1 MPMKIIRDDITKVS
15 ADVIVNTANPMP
27 TYTTGTDKAVYEAA
41 GAEQLLV
48 ERQKIGE
55 IARGD
60 IAVTPAFAL
69 KAKYIIHAVG
79 PWWEGGNNGEFDI
92 LRSCYQKSLEKTVEL
107 GCQSIAIPLIAAGG
121 NRFPKPEALQ
131 IALEVINR
139 FLMEQDLEVY
149 LVVFDKKAFELSGK
163 VFQEIQSYIDQN
175 YVDDH
180 RKAEYPQKDEAAMM
194 EMDEGSYFQGVTTAA
209 GLNLL
214 PAQNIVGIL
223 GRLTKEK
230 LLKRKEES
238 FQDCLLRLMREKN
251 LDPPDVY
258 KAANLDRR
266 MFSKLI
272 SDKNANPKKK
282 TVIAIALAL
291 RLDVPQSS
299 DLLGRA
305 GYALATNNEFD
316 LVIRWCI
323 ENKYYNIIRDVNP
336 ILFEYNLPELGSSA
350 RD

>member
-1 MPMKIIRDDITKVS
+1 MPIYS
-15 ADVIVNTANPMP
+15 
-27 TYTTGTDKAVYEAA
+27 TGTDKAVYEAA
-41 GAEQLLV
+41 GAEVLLA
-48 ERQKIGE
+48 ERIKIGE

-69 KAKYIIHAVG
+69 DAKYIIHAVG

-107 GCQSIAIPLIAAGG
+107 KCESIAIPLIASGG
-121 NRFPKPEALQ
+121 NRFPKTEALQ

-139 FLMEQDLEVY
+139 FLMENELEVT
-149 LVVFDKKAFELSGK
+149 LVVFDKKSFELSGR
-163 VFQEIQSYIDQN
+163 VFQAVQAYVDQH

-180 RKAEYPQKDEAAMM
+180 RRQEYPHKDEAALAA
-194 EMDEGSYFQGVTTAA
+194 MDEGTQFQDISDNMVSSATFPG
-209 GLNLL
+209 GLHQ
-214 PAQNIVGIL
+214 PQRIAGIL

-230 LLKRKEES
+230 LMQRKEES
-238 FQDCLLRLMREKN
+238 FQECLLRLMRERE

-258 KAANLDRR
+258 KPANLDRR
-266 MFSKLI
+266 MFSKIL
-272 SDKNANPKKK
+272 SDKDAKPKKR

-291 RLDVPQSS
+291 QLDINQATN
-299 DLLGRA
+299 LLSKA
-305 GYALATNNEFD
+305 GFALATNSEFD

-323 ENKYYNIIRDVNP
+323 ENHYYNIIRDVNP
-336 ILFEYNLPELGSSA
+336 ILFEYNLPELGSSV